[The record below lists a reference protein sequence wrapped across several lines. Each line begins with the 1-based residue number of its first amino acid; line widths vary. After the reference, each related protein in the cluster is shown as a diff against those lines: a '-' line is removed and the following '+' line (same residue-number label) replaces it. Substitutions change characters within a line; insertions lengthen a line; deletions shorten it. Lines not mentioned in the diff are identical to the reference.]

1 MTDRDVVAAK
11 LAELEDRL
19 GRVRAHGRG
28 SAAALAADRDASD
41 LVAFNLML
49 AVQTCLDVA
58 SHVIAD
64 EGWPPAG
71 TLAESFHRLAE
82 HGVITAATGEALGRA
97 ASFRNVVAH
106 GYGRVVAEH
115 LYAAATDGL
124 CDLERFAHEVASWIT
139 RTDS

>member
-19 GRVRAHGRG
+19 ARVRAHARG
-28 SAAALAADRDASD
+28 TASELASDRDASD
-41 LVAFNLML
+41 LVALNLML

-58 SHVIAD
+58 SHIIAD
-64 EGWPPAG
+64 EKWPLAP

-82 HGVITAATGEALGRA
+82 HGVINDSTDEALGRA

-106 GYGRVVAEH
+106 GYGRVVAE
-115 LYAAATDGL
+115 LLFAAATDGVR
-124 CDLERFAHEVASWIT
+124 DLERFAHEIAAWMA

>member
-1 MTDRDVVAAK
+1 MTDRDVVTAK

-19 GRVRAHGRG
+19 GRVRANVRATA
-28 SAAALAADRDASD
+28 SELASDRDASD

-64 EGWPPAG
+64 ERWAPAA

-82 HGVITAATGEALGRA
+82 RGVITAEPDAALGRA

-106 GYGRVVAEH
+106 GYGRVVSEI
-115 LYAAATDGL
+115 LFTAATDGL
-124 CDLERFAHEVASWIT
+124 LDLERFAREVAAWLARRPT
-139 RTDS
+139 

>member
-19 GRVRAHGRG
+19 ARVRSHVRG
-28 SAAALAADRDASD
+28 SASELASDRDASD

-58 SHVIAD
+58 SHIIAD
-64 EGWPPAG
+64 ERWPPAA
-71 TLAESFHRLAE
+71 TLGESFHRLAE
-82 HGVITAATGEALGRA
+82 RGVITSATDAALGRA

-106 GYGRVVAEH
+106 GYGRVVAD
-115 LYAAATDGL
+115 LLFAAATDGVR
-124 CDLERFAHEVASWIT
+124 DLERFAHEIASWMA
-139 RTDS
+139 RTGS

>member
-19 GRVRAHGRG
+19 GRVRSNVRG
-28 SAAALAADRDASD
+28 SASELASDRDASD

-64 EGWPPAG
+64 ERWAPAA

-82 HGVITAATGEALGRA
+82 RGVITPATDAALGRA

-106 GYGRVVAEH
+106 GYGRVVAD
-115 LYAAATDGL
+115 LLFAAATDGVR
-124 CDLERFAHEVASWIT
+124 DLERFAHEVAAWLA

>member
-11 LAELEDRL
+11 LAELDDRL
-19 GRVRAHGRG
+19 ERVRTHRRA
-28 SAAALAADRDASD
+28 SAAELSADRDASD

-58 SHVIAD
+58 SHIVAD

-71 TLAESFHRLAE
+71 SLAESFHRLAE
-82 HGVITAATGEALGRA
+82 HGVITAATDDALGRA

-106 GYGRVVAEH
+106 GYGRVVADLLH
-115 LYAAATDGL
+115 AAATDGVR
-124 CDLERFAHEVASWIT
+124 DLERFAREVARWIARGDT
-139 RTDS
+139 

>member
-1 MTDRDVVAAK
+1 MTDRDVVTAK

-19 GRVRAHGRG
+19 GRVRANVRATA
-28 SAAALAADRDASD
+28 SELASDRDASD

-64 EGWPPAG
+64 ERWAPAA

-82 HGVITAATGEALGRA
+82 RGVITAETDAALGRA

-106 GYGRVVAEH
+106 GYGRVVSEI
-115 LYAAATDGL
+115 LFTAATDGL
-124 CDLERFAHEVASWIT
+124 LDLERFAREVAAWLARRPT
-139 RTDS
+139 

>member
-1 MTDRDVVAAK
+1 MTDRDVVTAK

-19 GRVRAHGRG
+19 GRVRANVRATA
-28 SAAALAADRDASD
+28 SELASDRDASD

-64 EGWPPAG
+64 ERWAPAA

-82 HGVITAATGEALGRA
+82 RGVITAETDAALGRA

-106 GYGRVVAEH
+106 GYGRVVSEI
-115 LYAAATDGL
+115 LFTAATDGL
-124 CDLERFAHEVASWIT
+124 LDLERFAREVAAWMARRPT
-139 RTDS
+139 

>member
-1 MTDRDVVAAK
+1 MTDRDVVTAK

-19 GRVRAHGRG
+19 GRVRANVRATA
-28 SAAALAADRDASD
+28 SELASDRDASD

-64 EGWPPAG
+64 ERWAPAA

-82 HGVITAATGEALGRA
+82 RGVITAETDAALGRA
-97 ASFRNVVAH
+97 ASLRNVVAH
-106 GYGRVVAEH
+106 GYGRVVSDI
-115 LYAAATDGL
+115 LFTAATHGVL
-124 CDLERFAHEVASWIT
+124 DLERFAREVAAWMARRPT
-139 RTDS
+139 

>member
-1 MTDRDVVAAK
+1 MTDKDVVAAK
-11 LAELEDRL
+11 LAELDDRL
-19 GRVRAHGRG
+19 ARVRANARG
-28 SAAALAADRDASD
+28 SASELASDRDASD

-64 EGWPPAG
+64 ERWPPAS

-82 HGVITAATGEALGRA
+82 HGVIAAATDAALGRA

-106 GYGRVVAEH
+106 GRVMADM
-115 LYAAATDGL
+115 LFAAATDGIG
-124 CDLERFAHEVASWIT
+124 DLERFAREIAAWMA
-139 RTDS
+139 RADS

>member
-1 MTDRDVVAAK
+1 MTDRDVVTAK

-19 GRVRAHGRG
+19 GRVRANVRG
-28 SAAALAADRDASD
+28 SAAALASDRDASD

-64 EGWPPAG
+64 ERWAPAA
-71 TLAESFHRLAE
+71 TLAESFHLLAE
-82 HGVITAATGEALGRA
+82 RGVITAETDTALGRA

-106 GYGRVVAEH
+106 GYGRVVSDI
-115 LYAAATDGL
+115 LFAAATDGVR
-124 CDLERFAHEVASWIT
+124 DLERFAREVAAWMARRPS
-139 RTDS
+139 

>member
-19 GRVRAHGRG
+19 ARVRGNVRG
-28 SAAALAADRDASD
+28 SAHELASDRDASE

-58 SHVIAD
+58 SHIIAD
-64 EGWPPAG
+64 ERWPPAA

-82 HGVITAATGEALGRA
+82 RGVITATTDAALGRA

-106 GYGRVVAEH
+106 GYGRVVAE
-115 LYAAATDGL
+115 LLFTAATDGVR
-124 CDLERFAHEVASWIT
+124 DLERFAREIAAWMA

>member
-19 GRVRAHGRG
+19 TRVRANVRG
-28 SAAALAADRDASD
+28 SVSELSSDRDASD

-58 SHVIAD
+58 SHIIAD
-64 EGWPPAG
+64 EKWPLAAS
-71 TLAESFHRLAE
+71 LAESFHRLAE
-82 HGVITAATGEALGRA
+82 RGVISDSTDVALGRA

-106 GYGRVVAEH
+106 GYGRVVAD
-115 LYAAATDGL
+115 LLFAAATDGVR
-124 CDLERFAHEVASWIT
+124 DLERFAHEIAAWMA

>member
-1 MTDRDVVAAK
+1 MTDRDVVTAK

-19 GRVRAHGRG
+19 GRVRANVRG
-28 SAAALAADRDASD
+28 SAAALASDRDASD

-64 EGWPPAG
+64 ERWAPAA

-82 HGVITAATGEALGRA
+82 RGVITAETDTALGRA

-106 GYGRVVAEH
+106 GYGRVVSDI
-115 LYAAATDGL
+115 LFAAATDGVR
-124 CDLERFAHEVASWIT
+124 DLERFAREVAAWMARRPS
-139 RTDS
+139 

>member
-1 MTDRDVVAAK
+1 MTDRDVVTAK

-19 GRVRAHGRG
+19 GRVRANVRATA
-28 SAAALAADRDASD
+28 SELASDRDASD

-64 EGWPPAG
+64 ERWAPAA

-82 HGVITAATGEALGRA
+82 RGVITAETDAALGRA

-106 GYGRVVAEH
+106 GYGRVVADI
-115 LYAAATDGL
+115 LFTAATDGL
-124 CDLERFAHEVASWIT
+124 LDRERFAREVAAWLARRPT
-139 RTDS
+139 

>member
-11 LAELEDRL
+11 LAELEDGL
-19 GRVRAHGRG
+19 ARVRGNVRG
-28 SAAALAADRDASD
+28 SASELASDRDASE

-58 SHVIAD
+58 SHIIAD
-64 EGWPPAG
+64 ERWAPAA

-82 HGVITAATGEALGRA
+82 HGVITPPTDAALGRA

-106 GYGRVVAEH
+106 GYGRVVAD
-115 LYAAATDGL
+115 LLFAAATDGVR
-124 CDLERFAHEVASWIT
+124 DIERFASEVAAWLTGSG
-139 RTDS
+139 S